1 MVYTQETVDIQRYFI
16 DKDVTS
22 EAIDGL
28 CEFLMEPFQNVWNSN
43 VQINTGVTFGWMT
56 SSILE
61 VLPNA
66 VKNEWLS
73 QTQADEIAQCFTG
86 DDVELTYLV
95 CLDAPILFSSLLP

>member
-16 DKDVTS
+16 DKDVTN

-28 CEFLMEPFQNVWNSN
+28 FEFLLEPFKDVWHANI
-43 VQINTGVTFGWMT
+43 QISTGITFGWMT
-56 SSILE
+56 SDILE

-66 VKNEWLS
+66 VKDEWLT

-86 DDVELTYLV
+86 DDVELTYFTS
-95 CLDAPILFSSLLP
+95 LDAPILFSSLLR

>member
-16 DKDVTS
+16 DKDVTN

-28 CEFLMEPFQNVWNSN
+28 CEFLLEPFKNVWHSN
-43 VQINTGVTFGWMT
+43 IQISTGVTLGWMT

-66 VKNEWLS
+66 VKDEWLS
-73 QTQADEIAQCFTG
+73 QTQADEIAQCFTD
-86 DDVELTYLV
+86 DDVELTYLII
-95 CLDAPILFSSLLP
+95 LDAPILFSSLLP